1 MALVEAVVRNA
12 ADTALLEE
20 VVVEVAC
27 VLLLDLLVRGLAGV
41 GRSAVLTKQVALP
54 LVPTP
59 ALKDMAIVPA
69 KSKKG
74 EPLILGFVFPHQT
87 HQININK
94 DTDTFNSPSDP
105 SLFIVRSALQVTQR
119 VPPTCTTNT
128 YAPGSRPTTG
138 MVSCGGCCGGCCG
151 GFGRRHVG

>member
-12 ADTALLEE
+12 ADTALLEAEE

-27 VLLLDLLVRGLAGV
+27 VLLLDFLVRGLAGA

-69 KSKKG
+69 KKGRKKG
-74 EPLILGFVFPHQT
+74 ESLMLLVLVISTSNTSNKHQK
-87 HQININK
+87 I
-94 DTDTFNSPSDP
+94 
-105 SLFIVRSALQVTQR
+105 
-119 VPPTCTTNT
+119 
-128 YAPGSRPTTG
+128 
-138 MVSCGGCCGGCCG
+138 
-151 GFGRRHVG
+151 HVCIPQSK

>member
-12 ADTALLEE
+12 ADTVLLEE

-27 VLLLDLLVRGLAGV
+27 VLLLGFLVRGLAGA

-69 KSKKG
+69 ISKKG
-74 EPLILGFVFPHQT
+74 ESLILLVLVFPHQT
-87 HQININK
+87 HQINIK
-94 DTDTFNSPSDP
+94 
-105 SLFIVRSALQVTQR
+105 QR
-119 VPPTCTTNT
+119 HG
-128 YAPGSRPTTG
+128 YIQQSK
-138 MVSCGGCCGGCCG
+138 
-151 GFGRRHVG
+151 